1 MHFSIAI
8 LAALASNVAGVA
20 LPQNGAAK
28 TDPADGPLPPN
39 PIKDAC
45 TNMFTQPNPTPQT
58 VFLSLPNTEKD

>member
-1 MHFSIAI
+1 MKVSITLI
-8 LAALASNVAGVA
+8 TALASRAICVA

-58 VFLSLPNTEKD
+58 VSPQSDVG